1 MIDQSDAD
9 KPRPVTFRLG
19 EWWAI
24 AIVVAG
30 GIVALTTIYVSLI
43 NTNDRIMLRLIEA
56 ERRMTNVEERVDK
69 TYDSIQRTMQD
80 VLIQLGE
87 IRAELRLSRGKPNP

>member
-1 MIDQSDAD
+1 
-9 KPRPVTFRLG
+9 
-19 EWWAI
+19 
-24 AIVVAG
+24 
-30 GIVALTTIYVSLI
+30 
-43 NTNDRIMLRLIEA
+43 MLRLIEA

>member
-1 MIDQSDAD
+1 MSESDAD
-9 KPRPVTFRLG
+9 KPRSYTFRPG

-24 AIVVAG
+24 GTVLAG
-30 GIVALTTIYVSLI
+30 GIIALTTIYVSLI